1 MHANIM
7 IFMVIYQ
14 LTLSFLFRYYLS
26 QPQPKT
32 QPQLHDDLDLDTV
45 VDRASSVGSVQ
56 EPPLLVEEVDS
67 SVSGS
72 GRCCGRGRS
81 KNKKN

>member
-1 MHANIM
+1 MMHANIM

-26 QPQPKT
+26 QPQP
-32 QPQLHDDLDLDTV
+32 QLQLHDDLDLDTV

-67 SVSGS
+67 SVSG
-72 GRCCGRGRS
+72 RCCGRGRS